1 MSPIKK
7 IAKKGQIYHI
17 YYRRSGGYKFI
28 GKNSLKLLASLA
40 VFGLLAFLFN
50 SYVFNIAKGTE
61 YITTHFSTPVV
72 LAIFQLSELTH
83 GLLAPEIFMTWA
95 SGFEHPWLWLFFLAN
110 ISYLGGLGA
119 YFIGRKLDKLP
130 KVHNWVHVKFEEQF
144 EQLKKFGGLL
154 IIVAAFTPLPY
165 SPICMV
171 SGIIKFPLRSF
182 LIATISRYIRFLIYG
197 FIIFKVMA

>member
-1 MSPIKK
+1 MSPIKR

-17 YYRRSGGYKFI
+17 YYRRSGGYRFV
-28 GKNSLKLLASLA
+28 GENSIKLLISLV
-40 VFGLLAFLFN
+40 VFGVLAFLFN
-50 SYVFNIAKGTE
+50 TYVFNIAKGTE
-61 YITTHFSTPVV
+61 YITTHFSTPAV

-83 GLLAPEIFMTWA
+83 GLLAPEIFMTWV
-95 SGFEHPWLWLFFLAN
+95 SGFDKPWLWLFILAN

-130 KVHNWVHVKFEEQF
+130 RVHNWVHVKFEEKF
-144 EQLKKFGGLL
+144 EQLKKFVRLL

-165 SPICMV
+165 APICMV

-182 LIATISRYIRFLIYG
+182 LIATISRYARFLIYG
-197 FIIFKVMA
+197 YIIFQVLE